1 MLRCS
6 CTFESGV
13 QYLSE
18 RETESAFVAKS
29 ASEKRWRSSP
39 LQHTD
44 TADRPG
50 LGPNNKSFSL
60 SVFHTVR
67 LSLCRLSLLLSLTCF
82 ALPSSCHSLPPS
94 APPVP
99 SHSLSLPLSL
109 PRLSVTSGGSL
120 GHVEHFITVTL
131 PLLTHRQTLCL
142 HSYFPTPPM
151 LSCTKSAFLD

>member
-82 ALPSSCHSLPPS
+82 ALPSSCHSPSLCSSGPLPLTLSPTLSPS
-94 APPVP
+94 ALSDIRGQSRACWAFYY
-99 SHSLSLPLSL
+99 SHSPSSNTPANTLSTFL
-109 PRLSVTSGGSL
+109 
-120 GHVEHFITVTL
+120 
-131 PLLTHRQTLCL
+131 
-142 HSYFPTPPM
+142 FPYT
-151 LSCTKSAFLD
+151 TYAFVH